1 MDFSFLNIMIE
12 NFRSTNKAD
21 TLSMDVQWH
30 LQVKSSFSVKLL
42 STAIITIASITT
54 VITSMYLLDVP
65 SQANLK
71 LVFAQGSN
79 ESSSSMTPVNETEA
93 NFTTT
98 KTVPTLT
105 TPGEKEFYL
114 FTAEIPDV
122 DEEKLKVAGDAFS
135 IPTMIVNK
143 GDNVTVHFYNVD
155 PVTDERH
162 SFTIGAP
169 YNVDADIAFGESD
182 VVNFLADH
190 EGIFQYYCK
199 YHLPVMTGQLQVV
212 P

>member
-1 MDFSFLNIMIE
+1 
-12 NFRSTNKAD
+12 
-21 TLSMDVQWH
+21 
-30 LQVKSSFSVKLL
+30 
-42 STAIITIASITT
+42 
-54 VITSMYLLDVP
+54 MYLLDVP
-65 SQANLK
+65 SQVNLK

-93 NFTTT
+93 NLTTT
-98 KTVPTLT
+98 ATGTTVPTLM
-105 TPGEKEFYL
+105 TPGAKEFYL

-122 DEEKLKVAGDAFS
+122 DEEKLKVADAFS

-162 SFTIGAP
+162 SYTIGAP
-169 YNVDADIAFGESD
+169 YNVDANIAFGESD
-182 VVNFLADH
+182 VVSFMADH
-190 EGIFQYYCK
+190 EGIFQYHCK

>member
-1 MDFSFLNIMIE
+1 MIE
-12 NFRSTNKAD
+12 NCRSTNKAD
-21 TLSMDVQWH
+21 TLSMDVQRH
-30 LQVKSSFSVKLL
+30 LQVKSSVSVKLL

-54 VITSMYLLDVP
+54 VITSMYLLDAP
-65 SQANLK
+65 SQVK

-79 ESSSSMTPVNETEA
+79 DSSSSMAPVNETGA
-93 NFTTT
+93 NLTTT
-98 KTVPTLT
+98 TSTATTVPILT
-105 TPGEKEFYL
+105 TPGVKEFYL

-135 IPTMIVNK
+135 IPTMIANK

-169 YNVDADIAFGESD
+169 YNIDADIAFGEST
-182 VVNFLADH
+182 VVSFLADH

>member
-1 MDFSFLNIMIE
+1 
-12 NFRSTNKAD
+12 
-21 TLSMDVQWH
+21 
-30 LQVKSSFSVKLL
+30 
-42 STAIITIASITT
+42 
-54 VITSMYLLDVP
+54 MYLSDVP
-65 SQANLK
+65 SQVNLK

-79 ESSSSMTPVNETEA
+79 ESSSSMMPVNETGA
-93 NFTTT
+93 NLTTT
-98 KTVPTLT
+98 TTATTVPTLT
-105 TPGEKEFYL
+105 TPGVKEFYL

-122 DEEKLKVAGDAFS
+122 TEEKLKVAGDAFS

-182 VVNFLADH
+182 VVSFMADH